1 MGSKGNQEQ
10 HIAQEAEVKLRDM
23 NNGVNENKEKAM
35 SRLLSLVID
44 IKPQL
49 HGNLKL

>member
-10 HIAQEAEVKLRDM
+10 RIAVDAEAKLKEMTND
-23 NNGVNENKEKAM
+23 VNDNKEKAM

-49 HGNLKL
+49 HENLKL